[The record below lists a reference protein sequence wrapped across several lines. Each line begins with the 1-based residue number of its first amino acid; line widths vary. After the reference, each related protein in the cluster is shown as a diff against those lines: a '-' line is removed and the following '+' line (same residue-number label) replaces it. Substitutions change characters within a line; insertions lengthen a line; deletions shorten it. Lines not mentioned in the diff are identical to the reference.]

1 MLFEY
6 FVIDLRGFILFFFAK
21 KERKILTP
29 PFKIKE
35 REKTQHPPPKT
46 KQNKKQTQEEDGR
59 LKKPQ
64 TFNTDTLFYS
74 VTV

>member
-35 REKTQHPPPKT
+35 REKTQHPPPKNKT
-46 KQNKKQTQEEDGR
+46 KQKTNSRRRWTFKKT
-59 LKKPQ
+59 P
-64 TFNTDTLFYS
+64 NI
-74 VTV
+74 